1 MGQKAPL
8 MRHQSPTTPTD
19 MQDLNYRIDTQ
30 PDVREAYRADR
41 EDQRRRRTEGDTNA
55 RRTIKLKR
63 STDMGRLAEVLSQDE
78 LRTLI
83 KAEQEMRQIRVRN
96 RLSGQVPPA
105 FWDAYETVRE
115 LRPTAL
121 KRIRP
126 SYAYEAPENNV

>member
-1 MGQKAPL
+1 
-8 MRHQSPTTPTD
+8 
-19 MQDLNYRIDTQ
+19 MQDLNHRIDAQ
-30 PDVREAYRADR
+30 PSVRRGYSADR
-41 EDQRRRRTEGDTNA
+41 QEQRRRRTEGDTNA

-115 LRPTAL
+115 LRHTAL
-121 KRIRP
+121 KRMVGH
-126 SYAYEAPENNV
+126 YAYEAPENNA